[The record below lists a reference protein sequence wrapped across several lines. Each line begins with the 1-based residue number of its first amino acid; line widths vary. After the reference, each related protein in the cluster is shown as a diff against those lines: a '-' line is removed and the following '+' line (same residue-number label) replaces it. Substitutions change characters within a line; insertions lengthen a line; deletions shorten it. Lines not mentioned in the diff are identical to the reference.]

1 MITNKLSVQPK
12 NSSWKRES
20 AMSSRT
26 SNSTILRKKQTL
38 KNKLIEGKQRFTN
51 RSDDRSITMA
61 YSLIQ
66 MCMPDIPERKSLLL
80 WKRRYSWTTQILPPS
95 ITQIHCLQKLLQYL
109 AISIVNGKYQLEF
122 VENDRWSFPL
132 KKKTIFVILFAHRTH
147 LKKQHWSSS
156 STHRKKNSALLNHC
170 TQKPQI
176 PVFNNFWINVK
187 VGKETWIK
195 TTIRN
200 LNETVEPHNT
210 AQFMFLKICDMRH
223 AIFHF
228 RNELFVTTKY
238 QIEFYDDGHRI
249 IRKHVKKVPPILWN
263 FRCWQLGL
271 LLHPHVIVG
280 YIAIVKALHFRKWR
294 KLRGFYALRLPT
306 TDFKRFKLRFFVTI
320 IIKNKKN
327 ISFVFVTYFSELS
340 TLYY

>member
-26 SNSTILRKKQTL
+26 SNSTILRKKQTNTQEQIDWR
-38 KNKLIEGKQRFTN
+38 KTKIYQSFRWQ
-51 RSDDRSITMA
+51 SITMA

-176 PVFNNFWINVK
+176 PVFNNFWI
-187 VGKETWIK
+187 T
-195 TTIRN
+195 
-200 LNETVEPHNT
+200 
-210 AQFMFLKICDMRH
+210 
-223 AIFHF
+223 
-228 RNELFVTTKY
+228 
-238 QIEFYDDGHRI
+238 
-249 IRKHVKKVPPILWN
+249 
-263 FRCWQLGL
+263 
-271 LLHPHVIVG
+271 
-280 YIAIVKALHFRKWR
+280 
-294 KLRGFYALRLPT
+294 
-306 TDFKRFKLRFFVTI
+306 
-320 IIKNKKN
+320 
-327 ISFVFVTYFSELS
+327 
-340 TLYY
+340 